1 MLISP
6 KRRQNRA
13 MDTTVLVVD
22 DHAGFRRCARRL
34 LEVQGYR
41 VVAEAADGVSAVA
54 EAREH
59 PPPLPLVDVYL
70 PDIDGYELAALL
82 ASLDDAPD
90 VVLISSHDP
99 SELSPVGPDTGA
111 RGFIPKERL
120 SRETI
125 EELL

>member
-6 KRRQNRA
+6 NRRQNRG
-13 MDTTVLVVD
+13 MDRTVLVVD

-41 VVAEAADGVSAVA
+41 VVAEAADGASAVV
-54 EAREH
+54 EARE
-59 PPPLPLVDVYL
+59 PRPRLALADVSR
-70 PDIDGYELAALL
+70 PDTDGYALAAPR

-99 SELSPVGPDTGA
+99 SELSPVGPH
-111 RGFIPKERL
+111 
-120 SRETI
+120 
-125 EELL
+125 